1 MTPMLKEI
9 IEGNTCLLVSEKGT
23 LGRTEKG
30 REKKAPVFY
39 NPRMKLNRDICCA
52 FARTLDDITFAD
64 VLAGSGA
71 KGIRVAVE
79 AGHSVG
85 LNDGSRHAV
94 DLIKKNAKL
103 NKVEVDVSNEDANL
117 FLAKNKF
124 DFIDIDPFGTPVPFL
139 DNSVQSVAK
148 NGCLGVTA
156 TDTAPLCGVYP
167 KACFRKYSAKPLRC
181 EFCHEVGLRILLG
194 HVARTAAKYKR
205 GIKCLLSHSTEH
217 YFRLYVSLSS
227 GKRKA
232 DSSLS
237 EIGYV
242 YYCRKC
248 LHREHEKGFLP
259 EGRVCDCGNP
269 LEVAGPLWL
278 GRIKDNATVKKV
290 IRESYYLKSPLV
302 EKLLNTVLCEI
313 DEPFYYDIHSICKNK
328 KISAP
333 PLDEIIEALREKD
346 YKVSRTHFCPTG
358 IKTDAPLN
366 VDLPLII
373 G

>member
-1 MTPMLKEI
+1 MLKEI
-9 IEGNTCLLVSEKGT
+9 TEGQTRLLVTEKGI
-23 LGRTEKG
+23 LGRTDKG

-52 FARTLDDITFAD
+52 FARTLGNITFAD

-71 KGIRVAVE
+71 KGIRVANE
-79 AGHSVG
+79 AGHSVH
-85 LNDGSRHAV
+85 LNDGSKHAV

-103 NKVEVDVSNEDANL
+103 NKIKADISNEDANL
-117 FLAKNKF
+117 FLAKHRF

-139 DNSVQSVAK
+139 DSSVLSCEK
-148 NGCLGVTA
+148 NGYLGVTA
-156 TDTAPLCGVYP
+156 TDTAPLCGVYS
-167 KACFRKYSAKPLRC
+167 KACFRKYGAKPLRC

-205 GIKCLLSHSTEH
+205 GTKCLLSHSTEH

-232 DSSLS
+232 DASLS

-248 LHREHEKGFLP
+248 LHREYKKGFLP
-259 EGRVCDCGNP
+259 EGRTCACGNP

-278 GRIKDNATVKKV
+278 GRIKDNGALKKV
-290 IRESYYLKSPLV
+290 IKESYYLKSPGT
-302 EKLLNTVLCEI
+302 EKLLNTILEEI
-313 DEPFYYDIHSICKNK
+313 DDPFYYDVHSICKNK

-333 PLDEIIEALREKD
+333 PLDEIAEALLDGGYR
-346 YKVSRTHFCPTG
+346 VSRTHFCPTG

-366 VDLPLII
+366 SDLPLIL

>member
-1 MTPMLKEI
+1 MLKEI
-9 IEGNTCLLVSEKGT
+9 IEGQTRLLVTEKGT
-23 LGRTEKG
+23 LGRTGRG

-52 FARTLDDITFAD
+52 FARTLDDIKFAD

-79 AGHSVG
+79 AGHSVH
-85 LNDGSRHAV
+85 LNDGSRRAV

-103 NKVEVDVSNEDANL
+103 NKAEADISNEDANL
-117 FLAKNKF
+117 FLAKNRF

-139 DNSVQSVAK
+139 DGSIPAASK
-148 NGCLGVTA
+148 DGYLGVTA

-167 KACFRKYSAKPLRC
+167 KACFRKYGAKPLRS
-181 EFCHEVGLRILLG
+181 EFCHETGMRILLG
-194 HVARTAAKYKR
+194 YVARTAAKYKR
-205 GIKCLLSHSTEH
+205 GMKCLLSHSTEH

-232 DSSLS
+232 DASLS

-248 LHREHEKGFLP
+248 LHREHGKGFLP
-259 EGRVCDCGNP
+259 EGRTCACGHS

-278 GRIKDNATVKKV
+278 GRIKDNTTVKKV
-290 IRESYYLKSPLV
+290 IKESYYLKSPPL
-302 EKLLNTVLCEI
+302 EKLLNTILEEI
-313 DEPFYYDIHSICKNK
+313 DEPFYYDVHSICKNK

-333 PLDEIIEALREKD
+333 PLDEIVESLQDGGYR
-346 YKVSRTHFCPTG
+346 VSRTHFCPTG

-366 VDLPLII
+366 SDLPLIL